1 MQRPSKMPAASKSAF
16 DTVVGP
22 GMTIAGNVTF
32 AGDVRIDG
40 NVRGDLK
47 LYKSA
52 SGTVVVGRSGHIHGN
67 VSVSNAVVSG
77 SIRGSVRTS
86 AVLAVAGSGHVAG
99 DVTYQSLIIKRNGR
113 IDGTLARDAGE
124 PVGAPR
130 TDIPLDE
137 C

>member
-1 MQRPSKMPAASKSAF
+1 MQRPSKMLAASKSAF
-16 DTVVGP
+16 DTVIGS

-47 LYKSA
+47 LYKSTN
-52 SGTVVVGRSGHIHGN
+52 GTVVVGRSGHIHGN

-77 SIRGSVRTS
+77 SIRGSVNTS

-99 DVTYQSLIIKRNGR
+99 DITYQSMVVKRNGR
-113 IDGTLARDAGE
+113 IDGRLARNTGDPIA
-124 PVGAPR
+124 APPAE
-130 TDIPLDE
+130 IPFDE
-137 C
+137 